1 MKKTKQKGT
10 SVVQFFSKRRLKIA
24 EQIIIVIFFAVLIP
38 MTVSGVIINNINQQ
52 SNRAQLRSAA
62 IMIAN
67 IVSEEIDVFDHSINN
82 ELTQII
88 STLEYMK
95 NPAQEQK
102 YLDSIIGDLPF
113 YKELTVVKE
122 NQLAKYKMYSLQD
135 DYVVFSRPMKN
146 NHYLVAVLDI
156 NNLQKNLFKTLTEDK
171 RQIYVIAG
179 KDLVATS
186 NYTQDGYDKSIAQLP
201 EKLVENEPIVYG
213 DTKNQPLVYLKKT
226 KPDVTIIVNTSKTV
240 TKHTIDYNRD
250 KIILSIL
257 LTVLT
262 VFFVVGLYTS
272 YLYINIRQLF
282 KAIIAISKGNYE
294 RRIRLLT
301 NIFTPF
307 EIVFLGNEFNRMVN
321 QIHKSYIQLKKKN
334 KELKQMNEFRSNM
347 IDTVSHEFRTPLTS
361 IQGYTSRLLR
371 QDIKIDEE
379 TKVKSL
385 KIIKRQSERLKR
397 MIEDLLVIPDIE
409 GARLNVNLVNLPI
422 NSVIESAIMLVR
434 NDAHKEIINNVQ
446 DCEIEISADTD
457 RIEQVFVNLIENAI
471 KYSKENSSI
480 NIDYEIKDNKL
491 VISVQNEYEIIPRE
505 KLKTLFD
512 KFTRVDDK
520 TTRTTRGTGLGLF
533 IVKGLIEAM
542 NGEIRLYSNEKCG
555 FCVKVFMP
563 IAEDK

>member
-67 IVSEEIDVFDHSINN
+67 IVSEEIDVFEHSINN

-102 YLDSIIGDLPF
+102 YLDSIIDDLPF

-146 NHYLVAVLDI
+146 GHYLVAVLDI

-186 NYTQDGYDKSIAQLP
+186 NYTQDGYDKSVAQLP

-226 KPDVTIIVNTSKTV
+226 NPDVTIIVNTSKTV

-471 KYSKENSSI
+471 KYSKEESPI
-480 NIDYEIKDNKL
+480 TLDYEIRDDRL
-491 VISVQNEYEIIPRE
+491 VISVQNDYEVIPRE

-533 IVKGLIEAM
+533 IVKGLVEAM

>member
-1 MKKTKQKGT
+1 M
-10 SVVQFFSKRRLKIA
+10 VQFFSKRRLKIA

-38 MTVSGVIINNINQQ
+38 MTVSGIIISNINQQ

-62 IMIAN
+62 VMIAN
-67 IVSEEIDVFDHSINN
+67 IVSEEIDVFEHSINN

-88 STLEYMK
+88 ASLEYLN
-95 NPAQEQK
+95 NPSKEQS

-113 YKELTVVKE
+113 YKELAVVKKS
-122 NQLAKYKMYSLQD
+122 QLEKYKVYSIQD
-135 DYVVFSRPMKN
+135 DYAVFSRPMKN
-146 NHYLVAVLDI
+146 GRYLVAVLDI
-156 NNLQKNLFKTLTEDK
+156 NNLQKNIFKTLTQDK
-171 RQIYVIAG
+171 RQIFVLAG
-179 KDLVATS
+179 KDLIATS
-186 NYTQDGYDKSIAQLP
+186 NYSQEGYDKSIAQLP
-201 EKLVENEPIVYG
+201 EKLKENEPIIYG

-226 KPDVTIIVNTSKTV
+226 DPDVTIIVNTSKTV

-347 IDTVSHEFRTPLTS
+347 VDTVSHEFRTPLTS

-371 QDIKIDEE
+371 QDIQIDEE
-379 TKVKSL
+379 TKIKSL
-385 KIIKRQSERLKR
+385 KIIKKQSERLKR

-422 NSVIESAIMLVR
+422 NSVIESSIMLVR
-434 NDAHKEIINNVQ
+434 NDANKEIINNVQ
-446 DCEIEISADTD
+446 DCEIEILADTD

-471 KYSKENSSI
+471 KYSKDDNPI
-480 NIDYEIKDNKL
+480 TLDYEIRDEKL
-491 VISVQNEYEIIPRE
+491 VVSVQNDYDVIPRE

-533 IVKGLIEAM
+533 IVKGLVEAM
-542 NGEIRLYSNEKCG
+542 GGEIRLYSNDECG

-563 IAEDK
+563 IAENQ